1 MEKLFQPKP
10 AAERRNS
17 ASGPCIALLS
27 SPAGAS
33 ARPGLAVPSCAVA
46 GAISKSFQ
54 EVSGPPHPASCLG
67 VVLPAAAPPPLS
79 ACPHVA
85 LPSHPRASFVWL
97 RRSGLRRVELSPW
110 LLARF
115 GAARLAAVAKR
126 PEP

>member
-1 MEKLFQPKP
+1 MEKLFQPEP

-17 ASGPCIALLS
+17 ASGPRIARLS
-27 SPAGAS
+27 SLAGAS
-33 ARPGLAVPSCAVA
+33 ARPSLAAPSCAVA

-67 VVLPAAAPPPLS
+67 VFLPAAAPPPRS

-85 LPSHPRASFVWL
+85 LPRRPSASFVWL
-97 RRSGLRRVELSPW
+97 RRAGLHRVELSPR
-110 LLARF
+110 LLARL
-115 GAARLAAVAKR
+115 GAAGLAAVAKR